1 MILTSLSV
9 NGLLFCF
16 LLFTYQWKKKIVHS
30 HIQEMAHKRTWQFL
44 LKLSASSLSLK
55 SGLRTFLSE
64 WRHSCWNI
72 LFVIHVYG
80 DRIRN
85 ATYFIRKIISTAI
98 RWGHPGQNKPCAL
111 EKVERLE
118 KGERIRGIT
127 DPNIDNVGMDR
138 CHWCQGST
146 QMIARVAWRF
156 KHFF

>member
-16 LLFTYQWKKKIVHS
+16 LLFTYQWKKKFVHS
-30 HIQEMAHKRTWQFL
+30 HIQGMADKRTWQFL

-64 WRHSCWNI
+64 WRQSCSNI
-72 LFVIHVYG
+72 LFVIYDDG
-80 DRIRN
+80 IRN
-85 ATYFIRKIISTAI
+85 AAYFVREITITAI
-98 RWGHPGQNKPCAL
+98 RRGHPGQNKPFAL

-118 KGERIRGIT
+118 KGERIGGIT
-127 DPNIDNVGMDR
+127 DPNIKNVGMDR
-138 CHWCQGST
+138 CHWCQRST